1 MLRGLS
7 ICTNVGNRRTGEIDL
22 LSLLARHHEEWLKM
36 AHKFGAGSYAE
47 DLVQEMYIRL
57 NKYIDDPERIM
68 YNDEPNK
75 LFIWVTLRNLVRKHQ
90 TRNDLHVFVDTY
102 HDHPEFSEEIDRE
115 PDELFEQFIDRIW
128 ETSKEMYWFDHK
140 MFELYHSSD
149 MSMRDIH
156 KETTISLRTIFTT
169 LNKAKDYVRE
179 NLYEEYQEYL
189 KEIQE

>member
-1 MLRGLS
+1 
-7 ICTNVGNRRTGEIDL
+7 
-22 LSLLARHHEEWLKM
+22 M

-68 YNDEPNK
+68 YKDEPNK